1 MAKSGS
7 FNTTSYQGRY
17 LTFSWA
23 VESQSVENNSTTIS
37 WTLKGAGTGQ
47 SSWYMAAPFKVVI
60 DGVTVFS
67 SSTRIK
73 LYNGTV
79 VSSGTYTIK
88 HTANGTK
95 TFTASAEGAIY
106 LSTVNCKGAAN
117 FTLPQIDRYAS
128 IISATNF
135 KDTENPAI
143 EFSNPGNNKL
153 KFSISAGGTTDLI
166 VRDNLTGVSS
176 PYSFELTEAERN
188 SLRSLTP
195 NSNSLSAT
203 FTVYT
208 YSSGTAGNPSS
219 VAKTMTITAANPTIT
234 GATYKDTNS
243 TTKAITGNDQNII
256 QNNSTLQVNI
266 SKLAA
271 LKYATLKT
279 VAVTINGVEKSKAIS
294 GTSASGVTVDFGV
307 VNAANNATASVTVTD
322 SRGNTTTKDVA
333 LTVEPWQ
340 KPTAII
346 SCHRVNNFY
355 SETELTVNADFS
367 SLGGKNTVTIKYQY
381 QQKGGTSWSTAATVQ
396 DGATTTI
403 TLDNTKEWS
412 VKVVVT
418 DKLGSTTYNFN
429 INKGIPI
436 AFIDK
441 ALSSVGINCFPSR
454 SNSLEINGK
463 TVDDFISDRVQAG
476 NATITGITANTLA
489 TFDVTF
495 PRAFPQKPR
504 VVVTPNTKTPVGID
518 CGVTNITTTGFK
530 LWYNS
535 TANRSTTYVLW
546 VAYLDEGGETQAD
559 TETISYPDGTPPR
572 PITEKEYSAL
582 LAKPDANTTYSLS
595 KNGNKITLTGSD
607 GSKHEVEDTNT
618 DTNTTYS
625 LTKSGNT
632 ITLNGSDGSKTSV
645 EDSSG
650 GSGGGLSK
658 SGSTISLTG
667 SDGSTSSVDVKEATD
682 GIPSN
687 VGTIKVHFEE
697 KTMALSKGEN
707 TFKLDSAFKPTK
719 VFGVTILYG
728 NYIGGQPMMGWTGD
742 YMSDYGLA
750 YRLQFDTDGT
760 VNIIVTASGSY
771 PERPLRVCLF
781 YI

>member
-23 VESQSVENNSTTIS
+23 VESQSVEDNSTTIS

-79 VSSGTYTIK
+79 VSSGNYTIK

-95 TFTASAEGAIY
+95 SFSASAEGAIY
-106 LSTVNCKGAAN
+106 LSTVNCKGSAN
-117 FTLPQIDRYAS
+117 FTLPKIERYAS

-135 KDTENPAI
+135 KDTGNPAV
-143 EFSNPGNNKL
+143 EFNNPGNNKL
-153 KFSISAGGTTDLI
+153 KFSIGAGGTTDLI
-166 VRDNLTGVSS
+166 VRDNLTGISS
-176 PYSFELTEAERN
+176 PYSFELTETERN

-195 NSNSLSAT
+195 NSNSLQIT

-208 YSSGTAGNPSS
+208 YSGGTAGNPSS

-243 TTKAITGNDQNII
+243 ATKAITGNDQNII

-279 VAVTINGVEKSKAIS
+279 VAVTVNGVKKSKAIS

-307 VNAANNATASVTVTD
+307 VNVASNTTATITVTD
-322 SRGNTTTKDVA
+322 SRGNTSTKDVA

-340 KPTAII
+340 KPTSII

-367 SLGGKNTVTIKYQY
+367 NLGGKNAVTIKYQY
-381 QQKGGTSWSTAATVQ
+381 QQKGGTTWSTAATVQ

-403 TLDNTKEWS
+403 NLDNTKEWT
-412 VKVVVT
+412 VKVVVS

-436 AFIDK
+436 AFIDR

-454 SNSLEINGK
+454 SNSFEVNGK
-463 TVDDFISDRVQAG
+463 TIDDFISDRVQAG
-476 NATITGITANTLA
+476 NATITSVTANTLKEV
-489 TFDVTF
+489 DVTF
-495 PRAFPQKPR
+495 PRAFSQKPR
-504 VVVTPNTKTPVGID
+504 VVVTPNSKTPVGIA
-518 CGVTNITTTGFK
+518 CGVTSITTTGFK

-546 VAYLDEGGETQAD
+546 IAYLDEGGETQAD
-559 TETISYPDGTPPR
+559 TEEIAYPDGTPPR

-595 KNGNKITLTGSD
+595 KNGNKITLMGSD
-607 GSKHEVEDTNT
+607 GSE
-618 DTNTTYS
+618 S
-625 LTKSGNT
+625 
-632 ITLNGSDGSKTSV
+632 SV

-650 GSGGGLSK
+650 GSGGGASYSLSK
-658 SGSTISLTG
+658 KDGTITLKG
-667 SDGSTSSVDVKEATD
+667 SDGSTSSVDVKEAVD

-687 VGTIKVHFEE
+687 IGTIKVHYEE
-697 KTMALSKGEN
+697 KNMALSKGEQI
-707 TFKLDSAFKPTK
+707 FELDPTFKPTK
-719 VFGVTILYG
+719 VLGITIRYG
-728 NYIGGQPMMGWTGD
+728 EYIGGQSMMDFGGN
-742 YMSDYGLA
+742 YAADYGLS
-750 YRLQFDTDGT
+750 YRLYFNTDGT
-760 VNIIVTASGSY
+760 VKIRIVASGSY
-771 PERPLRVCLF
+771 PARPLSVCVF

>member
-23 VESQSVENNSTTIS
+23 VESQSVENNSTIIS

-47 SSWYMAAPFKVVI
+47 SNWYMAGPFKVMI
-60 DGVTVFS
+60 DGAIVFS

-79 VSSGTYTIK
+79 VSSGTYTLK
-88 HTANGTK
+88 HTATGTK
-95 TFTASAEGAIY
+95 SFAVSAEGAIY
-106 LSTVNCKGAAN
+106 LSTVNCKGSAN
-117 FTLPQIDRYAS
+117 FTLPKIERYAT

-143 EFSNPGNNKL
+143 EFSNPGNSKI
-153 KFSISAGGTTDLI
+153 KFSLGAGGTTDLI

-176 PYSFELTEAERN
+176 PYSFELTEEERN

-195 NSNSLSAT
+195 NSNSLSVT

-208 YSSGTAGNPSS
+208 YSGSTAGNPSA
-219 VAKTMTITAANPTIT
+219 VTKTMKITAANPTIT
-234 GATYKDTNS
+234 GAAYKDTNS

-279 VAVTINGVEKSKAIS
+279 VAVTVNGVKKSKAIS

-307 VNAANNATASVTVTD
+307 VNVASNATATVTVTD
-322 SRGNTTTKDVA
+322 SRGNTTSKDVA

-355 SETELTVNADFS
+355 SETNLTVNADFS
-367 SLGGKNTVTIKYQY
+367 SLGGKNAVTIKYQY

-412 VKVVVT
+412 VKVVVS

-436 AFIDK
+436 AFIDRIK
-441 ALSSVGINCFPSR
+441 SSVGINCFPSR
-454 SNSLEINGK
+454 EKSFEVDGK
-463 TVDDFISDRVQAG
+463 TIDDFISDRVQAG
-476 NATITGITANTLA
+476 NATITGITANNLA

-495 PRAFPQKPR
+495 PRAFSQKPR

-546 VAYLDEGGETQAD
+546 IAYLDEGGETQAD
-559 TETISYPDGTPPR
+559 TEEIAYPDGTPPR
-572 PITEKEYSAL
+572 PITEKEYTAL

-595 KNGNKITLTGSD
+595 KD
-607 GSKHEVEDTNT
+607 
-618 DTNTTYS
+618 
-625 LTKSGNT
+625 GNT
-632 ITLNGSDGSKTSV
+632 IT
-645 EDSSG
+645 
-650 GSGGGLSK
+650 
-658 SGSTISLTG
+658 LTG
-667 SDGSTSSVDVKEATD
+667 SDGSTSSVTDSGGGEAIDKAELINMIYPVGAIYMSVNAASPATLFGGTWERIQDNFLLAAGSTYAAGTTGGEAEHTLTKEEMPNHRHSSD
-682 GIPSN
+682 SYMYGYPSNTIEPNVYCTWVN
-687 VGTIKVHFEE
+687 VGTQSNNAPATGESGHIRTSYVGGNKPHNNMPPY
-697 KTMALSKGEN
+697 MAVYVWK
-707 TFKLDSAFKPTK
+707 
-719 VFGVTILYG
+719 
-728 NYIGGQPMMGWTGD
+728 
-742 YMSDYGLA
+742 
-750 YRLQFDTDGT
+750 R
-760 VNIIVTASGSY
+760 TA
-771 PERPLRVCLF
+771 
-781 YI
+781 

>member
-47 SSWYMAAPFKVVI
+47 SSWYMAAPFKVII
-60 DGVTVFS
+60 DGATVFS

-79 VSSGTYTIK
+79 VSSGNYTIK

-106 LSTVNCKGAAN
+106 LSTVNCKGSAN
-117 FTLPQIDRYAS
+117 FTLPKIDRYAS

-143 EFSNPGNNKL
+143 EFSNPGKNKL
-153 KFSISAGGTTDLI
+153 KFTIGAGVTDDLI
-166 VRDNLTGVSS
+166 VRDNLVGVSS
-176 PYSFELTEAERN
+176 PYSFELTETERN

-195 NSNSLSAT
+195 NSNSLQVT

-219 VAKTMTITAANPTIT
+219 VVKTMTITAANPTIT
-234 GATYKDTNS
+234 GATYKDTNN
-243 TTKAITGNDQNII
+243 TTTAITGNNQNII
-256 QNNSTLQVNI
+256 QNNSILQVTA
-266 SKLAA
+266 SGLAA

-279 VAVTINGVEKSKAIS
+279 VAVTVNGVTKSKAIS
-294 GTSASGVTVDFGV
+294 GSSASSVTVDFGA
-307 VNAANNATASVTVTD
+307 VNVASNTAATVTVTD
-322 SRGNTTTKDVA
+322 SRGNATSKDIA

-346 SCHRVNNFY
+346 TCHRVNNFY

-367 SLGGKNTVTIKYQY
+367 SLGGKNAVTIKYQY
-381 QQKGGTSWSTAATVQ
+381 QQKGGTSWTTAATVQ

-403 TLDNTKEWS
+403 NLDNTKEWS
-412 VKVVVT
+412 VKVVVS
-418 DKLGSTTYNFN
+418 DRLGSTTHTFN

-436 AFIDK
+436 AFIDRLK
-441 ALSSVGINCFPSR
+441 SSVGVNCFPSR
-454 SNSLEINGK
+454 EKSFEVDGK
-463 TVDDFISDRVQAG
+463 TIDDFISDRVQAG
-476 NATITGITANTLA
+476 NTTITSVTANTLKEV
-489 TFDVTF
+489 DVVF
-495 PRAFPQKPR
+495 PRKFESKPR

-546 VAYLDEGGETQAD
+546 VAYLDDGGEAQAD
-559 TETISYPDGTPPR
+559 AETISYPDGTPPR
-572 PITEKEYSAL
+572 PITENEYAAL

-595 KNGNKITLTGSD
+595 KNGSTITLAGSD
-607 GSKHEVEDTNT
+607 GST
-618 DTNTTYS
+618 S
-625 LTKSGNT
+625 
-632 ITLNGSDGSKTSV
+632 SV

-650 GSGGGLSK
+650 GSGGGSIDK
-658 SGSTISLTG
+658 SEIVNLIYPVGAIYMSVNAASPATLFGGTWERIQDTFLLAAGSTYAAGTTGGEAEHTLTKEEMPNHRHT
-667 SDGSTSSVDVKEATD
+667 SDSFMYGYPNYTTDVNTYCTWVNNGIQNSNDPAT
-682 GIPSN
+682 
-687 VGTIKVHFEE
+687 
-697 KTMALSKGEN
+697 GEN
-707 TFKLDSAFKPTK
+707 GAVRTSY
-719 VFGVTILYG
+719 VGG
-728 NYIGGQPMMGWTGD
+728 NKAHNNMPP
-742 YMSDYGLA
+742 YMAVYVWK
-750 YRLQFDTDGT
+750 R
-760 VNIIVTASGSY
+760 TA
-771 PERPLRVCLF
+771 
-781 YI
+781 

>member
-1 MAKSGS
+1 MAKNGS

-23 VESQSVENNSTTIS
+23 VESQSVESNSTTIS

-79 VSSGTYTIK
+79 VSSGNYTIK

-106 LSTVNCKGAAN
+106 LSTVNCKGSAN
-117 FTLPQIDRYAS
+117 FTLPKIDRYAS

-135 KDTENPAI
+135 KDTGNPSI
-143 EFSNPGNNKL
+143 EFSNPAKKKL
-153 KFSISAGGTTDLI
+153 QFSIGTDGNKTA
-166 VRDNLTGVSS
+166 VTRTNVTGAAS
-176 PYSFELTEAERN
+176 PYTFTLTEDERN
-188 SLRSLTP
+188 TLRALTP
-195 NSNSLSAT
+195 NSNKLTAVVS
-203 FTVYT
+203 VWT
-208 YSSGTAGNPSS
+208 YGADGTPANPSTET
-219 VAKTMTITAANPTIT
+219 VTMTITAANPTIT

-243 TTKAITGNDQNII
+243 ATKAITGNDQNII

-266 SKLAA
+266 SGLTA

-279 VAVTINGVEKSKAIS
+279 VAVTINGVEKSKKIS
-294 GTSASGVTVDFGV
+294 GTSTSGVTVDFGA
-307 VNAANNATASVTVTD
+307 VNVASNTAATVTVTD
-322 SRGNTTTKDVA
+322 SRGNTSTKDVA

-367 SLGGKNTVTIKYQY
+367 SLGGKNAVTIKYQY
-381 QQKGGTSWSTAATVQ
+381 QQKGGTTWSTAATVQ
-396 DGATTTI
+396 DGATATI
-403 TLDNTKEWS
+403 NLDNTKEWT
-412 VKVVVT
+412 VKVIAS
-418 DKLGSTTYNFN
+418 DKLGSTTYNFS

-436 AFIDK
+436 VFFDR

-454 SNSLEINGK
+454 STSFEVDGK
-463 TVDDFISDRVQAG
+463 SIDDFISDRVQAG
-476 NATITGITANTLA
+476 NATITSVTANTLKEVG
-489 TFDVTF
+489 VTF
-495 PRAFPQKPR
+495 PRAFSQKPR

-546 VAYLDEGGETQAD
+546 VAYLDESGETQAD
-559 TETISYPDGTPPR
+559 TEEIVYPDGTPPR

-582 LAKPDANTTYSLS
+582 LAKPDTNTTYSLS
-595 KNGNKITLTGSD
+595 KSGNTITLTGSD
-607 GSKHEVEDTNT
+607 GSK
-618 DTNTTYS
+618 S
-625 LTKSGNT
+625 
-632 ITLNGSDGSKTSV
+632 SV
-645 EDSSG
+645 EDISG
-650 GSGGGLSK
+650 GSGGAIDKAEIINMIYPVGAIYMSVNAASPATLFGGTWERIQDTFLLAAGSAYAAGATGGEAEHTLAVEEMPSHNHDFTNGVNVMGSSSNAFA
-658 SGSTISLTG
+658 SGNGAWAPSGTVLR
-667 SDGSTSSVDVKEATD
+667 TD
-682 GIPSN
+682 
-687 VGTIKVHFEE
+687 TIK
-697 KTMALSKGEN
+697 TG
-707 TFKLDSAFKPTK
+707 
-719 VFGVTILYG
+719 
-728 NYIGGQPMMGWTGD
+728 GGQPHNNMPP
-742 YMSDYGLA
+742 YLA
-750 YRLQFDTDGT
+750 VYVWKR
-760 VNIIVTASGSY
+760 IS
-771 PERPLRVCLF
+771 
-781 YI
+781 